1 MGRKLPW
8 KTSSTPSGPERKTPV
23 EPESPLPTPSRAARP
38 STPSVSRKKPRRE
51 RVIEAEGIPDS
62 TLSSE
67 SQRNRQYHADA
78 TRSPST
84 SPPPEPPKERFISLP
99 NSHSYQTLTRLR
111 FMRPG
116 LDHDD
121 RYRIVEDEFV
131 NMAHQFTLHIHT
143 SEYNR
148 LKNLAKHQNADTIR
162 EIERPVV
169 GAPTL
174 LTRHRQE
181 DVRRNVKQRKLLGN
195 NSNEKKDSPYVGSSL
210 QGLMESPRKEH
221 KWISATGLA
230 DTAATRASA
239 GFNSQKISPLRL
251 NQGPSSTP
259 AKKRHI
265 PLGDDDETDD
275 GDDLDL
281 ATPSRITATKAA
293 RTAHTSSPAMPRS
306 TPRTEFS
313 TPRSLKSTMNTT
325 SRPGSSVK
333 RPTTAPGGSE
343 AHKISKSRDTQG
355 DIDDD
360 DPFGI
365 NKRRIQRQKSREQF
379 RKTEE
384 KTASKPPLDDIPSF
398 L

>member
-8 KTSSTPSGPERKTPV
+8 KTSSTPSGPERKTSV
-23 EPESPLPTPSRAARP
+23 KSESPLPTPSRALHP
-38 STPSVSRKKPRRE
+38 GTPSAFRKKPRRE

-62 TLSSE
+62 TLSSKP
-67 SQRNRQYHADA
+67 QRNRQYHTDT
-78 TRSPST
+78 TRSPSI
-84 SPPPEPPKERFISLP
+84 SPPPEPPKERSISLP

-131 NMAHQFTLHIHT
+131 NMAHQFTLHIHA

-181 DVRRNVKQRKLLGN
+181 DVRRNAKQRKLLGN
-195 NSNEKKDSPYVGSSL
+195 DANEKKDSPYVGSSL

-221 KWISATGLA
+221 KWISTGLA

-251 NQGPSSTP
+251 KQGSNSSS
-259 AKKRHI
+259 AKRRQI
-265 PLGDDDETDD
+265 SLGDDDETDD
-275 GDDLDL
+275 GDDLDPT
-281 ATPSRITATKAA
+281 TPSRTAATKAA
-293 RTAHTSSPAMPRS
+293 RTTHTSSPAMPRS
-306 TPRTEFS
+306 TPRTAFS
-313 TPRSLKSTMNTT
+313 TPRTLKSAMNTT
-325 SRPGSSVK
+325 SRSGSSVK

-343 AHKISKSRDTQG
+343 ARKITKSRDAQEH
-355 DIDDD
+355 IDDD

-384 KTASKPPLDDIPSF
+384 KTPSKSSLDDIPSF
-398 L
+398 I

>member
-23 EPESPLPTPSRAARP
+23 KSESPLPTPSRASRP
-38 STPSVSRKKPRRE
+38 STPSASRKKPRRE

-62 TLSSE
+62 TLSSK

-84 SPPPEPPKERFISLP
+84 SPPPEPPKERFM
-99 NSHSYQTLTRLR
+99 RL
-111 FMRPG
+111 G

-181 DVRRNVKQRKLLGN
+181 DARRNVKQRKLLGT

-239 GFNSQKISPLRL
+239 GFDSQKISPLRL
-251 NQGPSSTP
+251 KQGPSSAP
-259 AKKRHI
+259 VKKRHI

-306 TPRTEFS
+306 TPRTAFS
-313 TPRSLKSTMNTT
+313 TPRSLKSAMNTT

-343 AHKISKSRDTQG
+343 ARKISKSRDTQE

-384 KTASKPPLDDIPSF
+384 KTASKPSLDDIPSF

>member
-8 KTSSTPSGPERKTPV
+8 KTSSTPSGPERKTSV
-23 EPESPLPTPSRAARP
+23 KPESPLPTPSRAPRP
-38 STPSVSRKKPRRE
+38 STPSPSRKKPRRE
-51 RVIEAEGIPDS
+51 RVIEAE
-62 TLSSE
+62 
-67 SQRNRQYHADA
+67 DA

-84 SPPPEPPKERFISLP
+84 SPPPEPPKE
-99 NSHSYQTLTRLR
+99 R

-181 DVRRNVKQRKLLGN
+181 DVCRNVKQRKLLGT
-195 NSNEKKDSPYVGSSL
+195 NSNEKKDSPYVGSNL

-239 GFNSQKISPLRL
+239 GFKSQKISPLRL
-251 NQGPSSTP
+251 NQGSSSTP

-281 ATPSRITATKAA
+281 ATPSRVTATKAA

-306 TPRTEFS
+306 TPRTAFS
-313 TPRSLKSTMNTT
+313 TPRSLKSAMNTT

-333 RPTTAPGGSE
+333 RPTTAPGGSQ
-343 AHKISKSRDTQG
+343 AQARKISKSRDTQE

-384 KTASKPPLDDIPSF
+384 KIASKPSLDDIPSF

>member
-8 KTSSTPSGPERKTPV
+8 KTSSTPSGPERKTSAKS
-23 EPESPLPTPSRAARP
+23 ESPLPTPSRAPRTG
-38 STPSVSRKKPRRE
+38 TPPVSRKKPRRE

-62 TLSSE
+62 TLSSN

-84 SPPPEPPKERFISLP
+84 SPPPEPPKERF
-99 NSHSYQTLTRLR
+99 
-111 FMRPG
+111 MRPG
-116 LDHDD
+116 LDQDD

-131 NMAHQFTLHIHT
+131 NMAHQFTLHIHA

-181 DVRRNVKQRKLLGN
+181 DVRRHAKQRKLLGKDA
-195 NSNEKKDSPYVGSSL
+195 NEKKDSPYVGSSL

-221 KWISATGLA
+221 KWISTGLA

-239 GFNSQKISPLRL
+239 GFDSRKISPLRL
-251 NQGPSSTP
+251 KQGSNSSS
-259 AKKRHI
+259 AKKRQI

-281 ATPSRITATKAA
+281 ATPSRTAATKVA
-293 RTAHTSSPAMPRS
+293 RTTHTSSPAIPRSAPRTAFS
-306 TPRTEFS
+306 TPRT
-313 TPRSLKSTMNTT
+313 LKSAMNTT
-325 SRPGSSVK
+325 SRPGSGVK
-333 RPTTAPGGSE
+333 RPTAPGGSE
-343 AHKISKSRDTQG
+343 AHKITKIRDTQE

-384 KTASKPPLDDIPSF
+384 KTPSKPLLDDIPSF
-398 L
+398 I

>member
-8 KTSSTPSGPERKTPV
+8 KTSSTPSGPERKTSV
-23 EPESPLPTPSRAARP
+23 KSESPLPTPSRALHP
-38 STPSVSRKKPRRE
+38 GTPSAFRKKPRRE
-51 RVIEAEGIPDS
+51 RVIEAED
-62 TLSSE
+62 T
-67 SQRNRQYHADA
+67 

-84 SPPPEPPKERFISLP
+84 SPPPEPPKE
-99 NSHSYQTLTRLR
+99 R

-131 NMAHQFTLHIHT
+131 NMAHQFTLHIHA

-181 DVRRNVKQRKLLGN
+181 DVRRNAKQRKLLGN
-195 NSNEKKDSPYVGSSL
+195 DANEKKDSPYVGSSL

-221 KWISATGLA
+221 KWISTGLA

-251 NQGPSSTP
+251 KQGSNSSS
-259 AKKRHI
+259 AKRRQI
-265 PLGDDDETDD
+265 SLGDDDETDD
-275 GDDLDL
+275 GDDLDPT
-281 ATPSRITATKAA
+281 TPSRTAATKAA
-293 RTAHTSSPAMPRS
+293 RTTHTSSPAMPRS
-306 TPRTEFS
+306 TPRTAFS
-313 TPRSLKSTMNTT
+313 TPRTLKSAMNTT
-325 SRPGSSVK
+325 SRSGSSVK

-343 AHKISKSRDTQG
+343 ARKITKSRDAQEH
-355 DIDDD
+355 IDDD

-384 KTASKPPLDDIPSF
+384 KTPSKSSLDDIPSF
-398 L
+398 I

>member
-8 KTSSTPSGPERKTPV
+8 KTSSTPSGPERKTSV
-23 EPESPLPTPSRAARP
+23 KSESPLPTPSRAPRP
-38 STPSVSRKKPRRE
+38 STPSASRKKPRRE

-62 TLSSE
+62 TLSSKP
-67 SQRNRQYHADA
+67 QRNRQYHADA

-84 SPPPEPPKERFISLP
+84 SPPPEPPKE
-99 NSHSYQTLTRLR
+99 R

-181 DVRRNVKQRKLLGN
+181 DVRRNAKQRKLLGT

-221 KWISATGLA
+221 KWISTTGLA

-239 GFNSQKISPLRL
+239 GFNSQKISPLQL
-251 NQGPSSTP
+251 KQGSSSNS
-259 AKKRHI
+259 AKKRQI
-265 PLGDDDETDD
+265 PLGDEDETDD
-275 GDDLDL
+275 EGDDLDL
-281 ATPSRITATKAA
+281 TTPSRTAVTKTA
-293 RTAHTSSPAMPRS
+293 RTAHTSSPAIPQSAPRTAFS
-306 TPRTEFS
+306 TPRT
-313 TPRSLKSTMNTT
+313 LKSAMNTT
-325 SRPGSSVK
+325 SRSGSSVK

-343 AHKISKSRDTQG
+343 APKITKSRDAQE

-365 NKRRIQRQKSREQF
+365 NKRRIQRQKSREQL
-379 RKTEE
+379 RKTQE
-384 KTASKPPLDDIPSF
+384 KTASKPSLDDIPSF

>member
-8 KTSSTPSGPERKTPV
+8 KTSSTPSGPERKTSV
-23 EPESPLPTPSRAARP
+23 KSESPLPTPSRAPRP
-38 STPSVSRKKPRRE
+38 GTPSASRKKPRRE
-51 RVIEAEGIPDS
+51 RVIEAE
-62 TLSSE
+62 
-67 SQRNRQYHADA
+67 DA

-84 SPPPEPPKERFISLP
+84 SPPPEPPKE
-99 NSHSYQTLTRLR
+99 R

-181 DVRRNVKQRKLLGN
+181 DVRRNAKQRKLLGKDA
-195 NSNEKKDSPYVGSSL
+195 NEKKDSPYVGSSL

-221 KWISATGLA
+221 KWISTTGLA

-251 NQGPSSTP
+251 KQGSSSTS
-259 AKKRHI
+259 AKKRQI

-275 GDDLDL
+275 GGGDLDL
-281 ATPSRITATKAA
+281 TTPSRTAVTKTA
-293 RTAHTSSPAMPRS
+293 RTTHTSSPAMPRS
-306 TPRTEFS
+306 TPRAAFS
-313 TPRSLKSTMNTT
+313 TPRTLKSAMNTT

-333 RPTTAPGGSE
+333 RPTTASGGSE
-343 AHKISKSRDTQG
+343 ARTITKSRDAQE

-384 KTASKPPLDDIPSF
+384 KTPSKPSLDDIPSF

>member
-8 KTSSTPSGPERKTPV
+8 KTSSTPSGLERKTSV
-23 EPESPLPTPSRAARP
+23 KSESSL
-38 STPSVSRKKPRRE
+38 STPSQAPRPGTPSASRKKPRRE

-62 TLSSE
+62 TLSSKP
-67 SQRNRQYHADA
+67 QRNRQYHADA

-84 SPPPEPPKERFISLP
+84 SPPPEPPKE
-99 NSHSYQTLTRLR
+99 R

-131 NMAHQFTLHIHT
+131 NMAHQFTLHIHA

-162 EIERPVV
+162 EIERPVI

-181 DVRRNVKQRKLLGN
+181 DVRRKAKQRKLLGTDA
-195 NSNEKKDSPYVGSSL
+195 NEKKDSPYVGSSL

-221 KWISATGLA
+221 KWISTGLA

-251 NQGPSSTP
+251 KQGSNSSS
-259 AKKRHI
+259 AKKRQM

-275 GDDLDL
+275 GNDLDL
-281 ATPSRITATKAA
+281 ATPSRTAATKAA
-293 RTAHTSSPAMPRS
+293 RTTHTSSPVMPRSAPRTAFS
-306 TPRTEFS
+306 TPRT
-313 TPRSLKSTMNTT
+313 LKSAMNIT

-333 RPTTAPGGSE
+333 RPTTAPGGGE
-343 AHKISKSRDTQG
+343 ARKVTKSRDIEE

-379 RKTEE
+379 RRTEE
-384 KTASKPPLDDIPSF
+384 KTPSKPSLNDIPSF
-398 L
+398 I

>member
-8 KTSSTPSGPERKTPV
+8 KTSSTPSGPERKTSV
-23 EPESPLPTPSRAARP
+23 KSESPLPTPSRALHP
-38 STPSVSRKKPRRE
+38 GTPS
-51 RVIEAEGIPDS
+51 AFH
-62 TLSSE
+62 T
-67 SQRNRQYHADA
+67 

-84 SPPPEPPKERFISLP
+84 SPPPEPPKE
-99 NSHSYQTLTRLR
+99 R

-131 NMAHQFTLHIHT
+131 NMAHQFTLHIHA

-181 DVRRNVKQRKLLGN
+181 DVRRNAKQRKLLGN
-195 NSNEKKDSPYVGSSL
+195 DANEKKDSPYVGSSL

-221 KWISATGLA
+221 KWISTGLA

-251 NQGPSSTP
+251 KQGSNSSS
-259 AKKRHI
+259 AKRRQI
-265 PLGDDDETDD
+265 SLGDDDETDD
-275 GDDLDL
+275 GDGLDPT
-281 ATPSRITATKAA
+281 TPSRTAATKAA
-293 RTAHTSSPAMPRS
+293 RTTHTSSPAMPRS
-306 TPRTEFS
+306 TP
-313 TPRSLKSTMNTT
+313 L
-325 SRPGSSVK
+325 
-333 RPTTAPGGSE
+333 TAFTR
-343 AHKISKSRDTQG
+343 KITKSRDAQEH
-355 DIDDD
+355 IDDD

-384 KTASKPPLDDIPSF
+384 KTPSKSSLDDIPSF
-398 L
+398 I

>member
-8 KTSSTPSGPERKTPV
+8 KTSSTPSGPETERKTSV
-23 EPESPLPTPSRAARP
+23 KSESPLPTPSRAPRP
-38 STPSVSRKKPRRE
+38 STPSASRKKPRRE
-51 RVIEAEGIPDS
+51 RVIEAEGIPNS
-62 TLSSE
+62 TLSSKW
-67 SQRNRQYHADA
+67 QRNRQYHADA

-84 SPPPEPPKERFISLP
+84 SPPPEPPKE
-99 NSHSYQTLTRLR
+99 R

-181 DVRRNVKQRKLLGN
+181 DVRRNIKQRKLLGT

-221 KWISATGLA
+221 KWISAIGLA

-251 NQGPSSTP
+251 NQGSSSTP

-281 ATPSRITATKAA
+281 ASPLRITATKAA
-293 RTAHTSSPAMPRS
+293 RTAHTSSSAMPRS
-306 TPRTEFS
+306 TPRTAFS
-313 TPRSLKSTMNTT
+313 TPRSLKSAMNTT

-343 AHKISKSRDTQG
+343 ARKISKSRDTQE

-379 RKTEE
+379 RKPEE
-384 KTASKPPLDDIPSF
+384 KTASKPSLDDIPSF

>member
-8 KTSSTPSGPERKTPV
+8 KTSSTPSGPERKTSV
-23 EPESPLPTPSRAARP
+23 KSESALPTPSRTTHP
-38 STPSVSRKKPRRE
+38 DTPSASRKKPRRE
-51 RVIEAEGIPDS
+51 RVIEAEGIPNS
-62 TLSSE
+62 SLSSQP
-67 SQRNRQYHADA
+67 QRNRQYYTDA

-84 SPPPEPPKERFISLP
+84 SPPPEPPKE
-99 NSHSYQTLTRLR
+99 R

-174 LTRHRQE
+174 FTRQRQE
-181 DVRRNVKQRKLLGN
+181 DVRRNAKQRKLLGN
-195 NSNEKKDSPYVGSSL
+195 DANEKKDSLYAGSSL

-221 KWISATGLA
+221 KWISTGLA

-239 GFNSQKISPLRL
+239 GFNSQRISPLRL
-251 NQGPSSTP
+251 RQGSKPSS
-259 AKKRHI
+259 AKKRQI
-265 PLGDDDETDD
+265 PLGDDDVTDD

-281 ATPSRITATKAA
+281 TTPSRTATTKAA
-293 RTAHTSSPAMPRS
+293 RTTHTSSPAMPRS
-306 TPRTEFS
+306 TPRTAFS
-313 TPRSLKSTMNTT
+313 TPRALKSAMNTT

-343 AHKISKSRDTQG
+343 ARKITKGRDVQE

-384 KTASKPPLDDIPSF
+384 KTPSKSSLDDIPSF
-398 L
+398 I

>member
-8 KTSSTPSGPERKTPV
+8 KTSSTPSGLERKTSV
-23 EPESPLPTPSRAARP
+23 KSESSL
-38 STPSVSRKKPRRE
+38 STPSQAPRPGTPSASRKKPRRE

-62 TLSSE
+62 TLSSKP
-67 SQRNRQYHADA
+67 QRNRQYHADA

-84 SPPPEPPKERFISLP
+84 SPPPEPPKE
-99 NSHSYQTLTRLR
+99 R

-162 EIERPVV
+162 EIERPVI

-181 DVRRNVKQRKLLGN
+181 DVRRKAKQRKLLGTDA
-195 NSNEKKDSPYVGSSL
+195 NEKKDSPYVGSSL

-221 KWISATGLA
+221 KWISTGLA

-251 NQGPSSTP
+251 KQGSNSSS
-259 AKKRHI
+259 AKKREM

-275 GDDLDL
+275 GNDLDL
-281 ATPSRITATKAA
+281 ATPSRTAATKAA
-293 RTAHTSSPAMPRS
+293 RTTHTSSPVMPRSAPRTAFS
-306 TPRTEFS
+306 TPRT
-313 TPRSLKSTMNTT
+313 LKSAMNTT

-343 AHKISKSRDTQG
+343 ARKVTKSRDIEE

-365 NKRRIQRQKSREQF
+365 NKRRIRRQKSREQF
-379 RKTEE
+379 RRTEE
-384 KTASKPPLDDIPSF
+384 ETPSKPSLNDIPSF
-398 L
+398 I

>member
-8 KTSSTPSGPERKTPV
+8 KTSSTPSGPERKTSV
-23 EPESPLPTPSRAARP
+23 KSESPLPTPSRALHP
-38 STPSVSRKKPRRE
+38 GTPSAFRKKPRRE
-51 RVIEAEGIPDS
+51 RVIEAED
-62 TLSSE
+62 T
-67 SQRNRQYHADA
+67 

-84 SPPPEPPKERFISLP
+84 SPPPEPPKE
-99 NSHSYQTLTRLR
+99 R

-131 NMAHQFTLHIHT
+131 NMAHQFTLHIHA

-181 DVRRNVKQRKLLGN
+181 DVRRNAKQRKLLGN
-195 NSNEKKDSPYVGSSL
+195 DANEKKDSPYVGSSL

-221 KWISATGLA
+221 KWISTGLA

-239 GFNSQKISPLRL
+239 GFNSQKISPLR
-251 NQGPSSTP
+251 
-259 AKKRHI
+259 
-265 PLGDDDETDD
+265 
-275 GDDLDL
+275 
-281 ATPSRITATKAA
+281 
-293 RTAHTSSPAMPRS
+293 
-306 TPRTEFS
+306 TPRT
-313 TPRSLKSTMNTT
+313 LKSAMNTT
-325 SRPGSSVK
+325 SRSGSSVK

-343 AHKISKSRDTQG
+343 ARKITKSRDAQEH
-355 DIDDD
+355 IDDD

-379 RKTEE
+379 RKMEE
-384 KTASKPPLDDIPSF
+384 KTPSKSSLDDIPSF
-398 L
+398 I

>member
-8 KTSSTPSGPERKTPV
+8 KTSTTPSGPERKTSV
-23 EPESPLPTPSRAARP
+23 KSESPLPTPSRAPRP
-38 STPSVSRKKPRRE
+38 GTPSASLKKPRRE
-51 RVIEAEGIPDS
+51 RVIEAEGIPNS
-62 TLSSE
+62 TLSSQP
-67 SQRNRQYHADA
+67 QRNRQYNADA

-84 SPPPEPPKERFISLP
+84 SPPPEPPKERF
-99 NSHSYQTLTRLR
+99 
-111 FMRPG
+111 MRPG
-116 LDHDD
+116 LNHDD

-148 LKNLAKHQNADTIR
+148 LKNSAKHQNADTIR

-181 DVRRNVKQRKLLGN
+181 DVRRSAKQRKLLGTDA
-195 NSNEKKDSPYVGSSL
+195 NEKKDSPYVGSSL

-221 KWISATGLA
+221 KWISTTGLA

-251 NQGPSSTP
+251 KQGSDPSS
-259 AKKRHI
+259 AKKRQI

-275 GDDLDL
+275 GGDDLDL
-281 ATPSRITATKAA
+281 TTPSRTAVTKTA
-293 RTAHTSSPAMPRS
+293 RTTHMSSPAMPRS
-306 TPRTEFS
+306 TPRAAFS
-313 TPRSLKSTMNTT
+313 TPRTLKSAMNTA
-325 SRPGSSVK
+325 SSPGSSVK

-343 AHKISKSRDTQG
+343 ARNITKSHGAQE

-384 KTASKPPLDDIPSF
+384 NTPSKPSLDDIPSF

>member
-8 KTSSTPSGPERKTPV
+8 KTSSTPSGPERKTSV
-23 EPESPLPTPSRAARP
+23 KSESPLPTPSRAPRP
-38 STPSVSRKKPRRE
+38 STPSASRKKPRRE

-62 TLSSE
+62 TLSSKPQ
-67 SQRNRQYHADA
+67 SNRQYHSDA

-84 SPPPEPPKERFISLP
+84 SPPPEPPKERF
-99 NSHSYQTLTRLR
+99 
-111 FMRPG
+111 MRPG
-116 LDHDD
+116 LSHDD

-181 DVRRNVKQRKLLGN
+181 DVRRNAKQRKLLGKDA
-195 NSNEKKDSPYVGSSL
+195 NEKKDSPYVGSSL

-251 NQGPSSTP
+251 NQRSSSS
-259 AKKRHI
+259 AKKRQI
-265 PLGDDDETDD
+265 TLGDDDETDD
-275 GDDLDL
+275 GDNLDL
-281 ATPSRITATKAA
+281 TTPSRPAVTKVA
-293 RTAHTSSPAMPRS
+293 RTTHTSSPAMPRS
-306 TPRTEFS
+306 TPRTAFS
-313 TPRSLKSTMNTT
+313 TPRSLKPAMNTT

-343 AHKISKSRDTQG
+343 ARKITKSRDAQE

-384 KTASKPPLDDIPSF
+384 KTASKSSLDDIPSF

>member
-8 KTSSTPSGPERKTPV
+8 KTSSTPSGPERKASV
-23 EPESPLPTPSRAARP
+23 KSESPLPTPSRAP
-38 STPSVSRKKPRRE
+38 VPGTPSASRKKPCRE

-62 TLSSE
+62 TLSSKL
-67 SQRNRQYHADA
+67 QRNRQYHADA

-84 SPPPEPPKERFISLP
+84 SPPPEPPKERSISLP
-99 NSHSYQTLTRLR
+99 DSHSYHTLIRLR

-181 DVRRNVKQRKLLGN
+181 DVRRNAKQRKLLGTDAN
-195 NSNEKKDSPYVGSSL
+195 QKKDSPYVGSSL

-221 KWISATGLA
+221 KWILTSLA

-239 GFNSQKISPLRL
+239 GFNSQKISPLRSK
-251 NQGPSSTP
+251 QGINSSSV
-259 AKKRHI
+259 KKRQI
-265 PLGDDDETDD
+265 PFGDDDETDD
-275 GDDLDL
+275 EGGDLDL
-281 ATPSRITATKAA
+281 TTPSRTAVKKTA
-293 RTAHTSSPAMPRS
+293 RTTHMSSPAMPRS
-306 TPRTEFS
+306 APRTAFS
-313 TPRSLKSTMNTT
+313 TPRTLKSAMNTT

-343 AHKISKSRDTQG
+343 ARKITKSRDAQE

-379 RKTEE
+379 RKTEV
-384 KTASKPPLDDIPSF
+384 KTPSKPSLDDIPSF

>member
-8 KTSSTPSGPERKTPV
+8 KTSSTPSGPERKTSV
-23 EPESPLPTPSRAARP
+23 KSESPLPTPSRALHP
-38 STPSVSRKKPRRE
+38 GTPSAFRKKPRRE

-62 TLSSE
+62 TLSSKP
-67 SQRNRQYHADA
+67 QRNRQYHTDT

-84 SPPPEPPKERFISLP
+84 SPPPEPPKERSISLP

-131 NMAHQFTLHIHT
+131 NMAHQFTLHIHA

-181 DVRRNVKQRKLLGN
+181 DVRRNAKQRKLLGN
-195 NSNEKKDSPYVGSSL
+195 DANEKKDSPYVGSSL

-221 KWISATGLA
+221 KWISTGLA

-251 NQGPSSTP
+251 KQGSNSSST
-259 AKKRHI
+259 KRRQI
-265 PLGDDDETDD
+265 SLGNDDETDD
-275 GDDLDL
+275 GDDLDPT
-281 ATPSRITATKAA
+281 TPSRTAATKAA
-293 RTAHTSSPAMPRS
+293 RTTHTPSPAMPRS
-306 TPRTEFS
+306 TPRT
-313 TPRSLKSTMNTT
+313 LKSAMNTT
-325 SRPGSSVK
+325 SRSGSSVK

-343 AHKISKSRDTQG
+343 ARKITKSRDAQEH
-355 DIDDD
+355 IDDD

-384 KTASKPPLDDIPSF
+384 KTPSKSSLDDIPSF
-398 L
+398 I

>member
-8 KTSSTPSGPERKTPV
+8 KTSSTPSGPERKTSV
-23 EPESPLPTPSRAARP
+23 KSESPLPTPSRAPRP
-38 STPSVSRKKPRRE
+38 GTPSASRKKPRRE
-51 RVIEAEGIPDS
+51 RVIEAEGIPNS
-62 TLSSE
+62 TLSSNP
-67 SQRNRQYHADA
+67 QRNRQYHADA

-84 SPPPEPPKERFISLP
+84 SPPPEPPKE
-99 NSHSYQTLTRLR
+99 R

-181 DVRRNVKQRKLLGN
+181 DVRRNAKQRKLLGKDA
-195 NSNEKKDSPYVGSSL
+195 NEKKDSPYVGSSL

-221 KWISATGLA
+221 KWISTTGLA

-251 NQGPSSTP
+251 KQGSSSTS
-259 AKKRHI
+259 AKKRQI

-275 GDDLDL
+275 GGGDLDL
-281 ATPSRITATKAA
+281 TTPSRTAVTKTA
-293 RTAHTSSPAMPRS
+293 RTTHTSSPAMPRS
-306 TPRTEFS
+306 TPRAAFS
-313 TPRSLKSTMNTT
+313 TPRTLKSAMNTT

-333 RPTTAPGGSE
+333 RPTTASGGSE
-343 AHKISKSRDTQG
+343 ARTITKSRDAQE

-384 KTASKPPLDDIPSF
+384 KTPSKPSLDDIPSF

>member
-8 KTSSTPSGPERKTPV
+8 KTSSTPSGPERKTSV
-23 EPESPLPTPSRAARP
+23 KSESPLPTPSRALHP
-38 STPSVSRKKPRRE
+38 GTPSAFRKKPRRE
-51 RVIEAEGIPDS
+51 RVIEAED
-62 TLSSE
+62 T
-67 SQRNRQYHADA
+67 

-84 SPPPEPPKERFISLP
+84 SPPPEPPKE
-99 NSHSYQTLTRLR
+99 R

-131 NMAHQFTLHIHT
+131 NMAHQFTLHIHA

-181 DVRRNVKQRKLLGN
+181 DVRRNAKQRKLLGN
-195 NSNEKKDSPYVGSSL
+195 DANEKKDSPYVGSSL

-221 KWISATGLA
+221 KWISTGLA

-251 NQGPSSTP
+251 KQGSNSSST
-259 AKKRHI
+259 KRRQI
-265 PLGDDDETDD
+265 SLGNDDETDD
-275 GDDLDL
+275 GDDLDPT
-281 ATPSRITATKAA
+281 TPSRTAATKAA
-293 RTAHTSSPAMPRS
+293 RTTHTPSPAMPRS
-306 TPRTEFS
+306 TPRT
-313 TPRSLKSTMNTT
+313 LKSAMNTT
-325 SRPGSSVK
+325 SRSGSSVK

-343 AHKISKSRDTQG
+343 ARKITKSRDAQEH
-355 DIDDD
+355 IDDD

-384 KTASKPPLDDIPSF
+384 KTPSKSSLDDIPSF
-398 L
+398 I

>member
-8 KTSSTPSGPERKTPV
+8 KTSSTPSGPGRKTSV
-23 EPESPLPTPSRAARP
+23 KSESPLPTPSRALHP
-38 STPSVSRKKPRRE
+38 
-51 RVIEAEGIPDS
+51 
-62 TLSSE
+62 
-67 SQRNRQYHADA
+67 DA

-84 SPPPEPPKERFISLP
+84 SPPPEPPKE
-99 NSHSYQTLTRLR
+99 R

-131 NMAHQFTLHIHT
+131 NMAHQFTLHIHA

-181 DVRRNVKQRKLLGN
+181 DVRRNAKQRKLLGN
-195 NSNEKKDSPYVGSSL
+195 DANEKKDSPYVGSSL

-221 KWISATGLA
+221 KWISTGLA

-251 NQGPSSTP
+251 KQGSNSSS
-259 AKKRHI
+259 AKRRQI
-265 PLGDDDETDD
+265 SLGDDDETDD
-275 GDDLDL
+275 GDDLDPT
-281 ATPSRITATKAA
+281 TPSRTAATKAA
-293 RTAHTSSPAMPRS
+293 RTTHTSSPAMPRS
-306 TPRTEFS
+306 TPRTAF
-313 TPRSLKSTMNTT
+313 TR
-325 SRPGSSVK
+325 
-333 RPTTAPGGSE
+333 
-343 AHKISKSRDTQG
+343 KITKSRDAQEH
-355 DIDDD
+355 IDDD

-384 KTASKPPLDDIPSF
+384 KTPSKSSLDDIPSF

>member
-8 KTSSTPSGPERKTPV
+8 KTSSTPSGPERKTSV
-23 EPESPLPTPSRAARP
+23 KSESPLPTPSRALHP
-38 STPSVSRKKPRRE
+38 GTPSAFRKKPRRE

-62 TLSSE
+62 TLSSKP
-67 SQRNRQYHADA
+67 QRNRQYHTDT
-78 TRSPST
+78 TRSPSI
-84 SPPPEPPKERFISLP
+84 SPPPEPPKE
-99 NSHSYQTLTRLR
+99 R

-131 NMAHQFTLHIHT
+131 NMAHQFTLHIHA

-181 DVRRNVKQRKLLGN
+181 DVRRNAKQRKLLGN
-195 NSNEKKDSPYVGSSL
+195 DANEKKDSPYVGSSL

-221 KWISATGLA
+221 KWISTGLA

-251 NQGPSSTP
+251 KQGSNSSS
-259 AKKRHI
+259 AKRRQI
-265 PLGDDDETDD
+265 SLGDDDETDD
-275 GDDLDL
+275 GDDLDPT
-281 ATPSRITATKAA
+281 TPSRTAATKAA
-293 RTAHTSSPAMPRS
+293 RTTHTSSPAMPRS
-306 TPRTEFS
+306 TPRTAFS
-313 TPRSLKSTMNTT
+313 TPRTLKSAMNTT
-325 SRPGSSVK
+325 SRSGSSVK

-343 AHKISKSRDTQG
+343 ARKITKSRDAQEH
-355 DIDDD
+355 IDDD

-384 KTASKPPLDDIPSF
+384 KTPSKSSLDDIPSF
-398 L
+398 I

>member
-8 KTSSTPSGPERKTPV
+8 KTSSTPSGLERKTSV
-23 EPESPLPTPSRAARP
+23 KSESSL
-38 STPSVSRKKPRRE
+38 STPSQAPRPGTPSASRKKPRRE

-62 TLSSE
+62 TLSSKP
-67 SQRNRQYHADA
+67 QRNRQYHADA

-84 SPPPEPPKERFISLP
+84 SPPPEPPKE
-99 NSHSYQTLTRLR
+99 R

-162 EIERPVV
+162 EIERPVI

-181 DVRRNVKQRKLLGN
+181 DVRRKAKQRKLLGTDA
-195 NSNEKKDSPYVGSSL
+195 NEKKDSPYVGSSL

-221 KWISATGLA
+221 KWISTGLA

-251 NQGPSSTP
+251 KQGSNSSS
-259 AKKRHI
+259 AKKRQM

-275 GDDLDL
+275 GNDLDL
-281 ATPSRITATKAA
+281 ATPSRTAATKAA
-293 RTAHTSSPAMPRS
+293 RTTHTSSPVMPRSAPRTAFS
-306 TPRTEFS
+306 TPRT
-313 TPRSLKSTMNTT
+313 LKSAMNTT

-343 AHKISKSRDTQG
+343 ARKVTKSRDIEE

-379 RKTEE
+379 RRTEE
-384 KTASKPPLDDIPSF
+384 KTPSKPSLNDIPSF
-398 L
+398 I

>member
-8 KTSSTPSGPERKTPV
+8 KTSSTPSGLERKTSV
-23 EPESPLPTPSRAARP
+23 KSESSL
-38 STPSVSRKKPRRE
+38 STPSQALHPGTPSASRKKPRRE

-62 TLSSE
+62 TLSSKP
-67 SQRNRQYHADA
+67 QRNRQYHADA

-84 SPPPEPPKERFISLP
+84 SPPPEPPKERSVSLP
-99 NSHSYQTLTRLR
+99 NSHSYQKLTRLR

-162 EIERPVV
+162 EIERPVI

-181 DVRRNVKQRKLLGN
+181 DVRRKAKQRKLLGTDA
-195 NSNEKKDSPYVGSSL
+195 NEKKDSPYVGSSL

-221 KWISATGLA
+221 KWISTGLA

-251 NQGPSSTP
+251 KQGSNSSS
-259 AKKRHI
+259 AKKRQM

-275 GDDLDL
+275 GNDLDL
-281 ATPSRITATKAA
+281 ATPSRTAATKAA
-293 RTAHTSSPAMPRS
+293 RTTHTSSPVMPRSAPRTAFS
-306 TPRTEFS
+306 TPRT
-313 TPRSLKSTMNTT
+313 LKSAMNTT

-333 RPTTAPGGSE
+333 RPTAPGGSE
-343 AHKISKSRDTQG
+343 ARKVTKSRDIEE

-379 RKTEE
+379 RRTEE
-384 KTASKPPLDDIPSF
+384 KTPSKPSLNDIPSF
-398 L
+398 I

>member
-8 KTSSTPSGPERKTPV
+8 KTSSTPSGPERKTSV
-23 EPESPLPTPSRAARP
+23 KSESPLPTPSRALHP
-38 STPSVSRKKPRRE
+38 GTPSAFRKKPRRE

-62 TLSSE
+62 TLSSKP
-67 SQRNRQYHADA
+67 QRNRQYHTDA

-84 SPPPEPPKERFISLP
+84 SPPPEPPKERSISLP

-131 NMAHQFTLHIHT
+131 NMAHQFTLHIHA

-181 DVRRNVKQRKLLGN
+181 DLRRNAKQRKLLGN
-195 NSNEKKDSPYVGSSL
+195 DANEKKDSPYVGSSL

-221 KWISATGLA
+221 KWISTGLA

-251 NQGPSSTP
+251 KQGSNSSS
-259 AKKRHI
+259 AKRRQI
-265 PLGDDDETDD
+265 SLGDDDETDD
-275 GDDLDL
+275 GDDLDPT
-281 ATPSRITATKAA
+281 TPSRTAATKAA
-293 RTAHTSSPAMPRS
+293 RTTYTPSPAMPRS
-306 TPRTEFS
+306 TPRTAFS
-313 TPRSLKSTMNTT
+313 TPRTLKSAMNTT
-325 SRPGSSVK
+325 SRSGSSVK

-343 AHKISKSRDTQG
+343 ARKITKSRDAQEH
-355 DIDDD
+355 IDDD

-384 KTASKPPLDDIPSF
+384 KTPSKSSLDDIPSF
-398 L
+398 I

>member
-8 KTSSTPSGPERKTPV
+8 KTSSTPSGPERKTSV
-23 EPESPLPTPSRAARP
+23 KSESPLPTPSRALHP
-38 STPSVSRKKPRRE
+38 GTPSASRKKPRRE
-51 RVIEAEGIPDS
+51 RVIEAE
-62 TLSSE
+62 
-67 SQRNRQYHADA
+67 DA

-84 SPPPEPPKERFISLP
+84 SPPPEPPK
-99 NSHSYQTLTRLR
+99 QR

-181 DVRRNVKQRKLLGN
+181 DVRRNAKQRKLLGN
-195 NSNEKKDSPYVGSSL
+195 DANEKKDSPYLGSSL

-221 KWISATGLA
+221 KWISTGLA

-239 GFNSQKISPLRL
+239 GFNSQTISPLRL
-251 NQGPSSTP
+251 KQGPNSSS
-259 AKKRHI
+259 AKKRQI
-265 PLGDDDETDD
+265 SLGDDDETDD

-281 ATPSRITATKAA
+281 TTPSRTAATKAA
-293 RTAHTSSPAMPRS
+293 RTTHTSSPAMPRS
-306 TPRTEFS
+306 TPRTASS
-313 TPRSLKSTMNTT
+313 TPRTLKSAMNTT

-343 AHKISKSRDTQG
+343 AREITKSRDAQE

-365 NKRRIQRQKSREQF
+365 NKRRIQRQKSREQI

-384 KTASKPPLDDIPSF
+384 KTRSKSSLDDIPSF
-398 L
+398 I

>member
-8 KTSSTPSGPERKTPV
+8 KTPSTPSGLERKTPV
-23 EPESPLPTPSRAARP
+23 ESESPLPTPSRAPRP
-38 STPSVSRKKPRRE
+38 GTPSASRKKPRRE

-62 TLSSE
+62 TLASK
-67 SQRNRQYHADA
+67 SQRNRQYHTDA

-84 SPPPEPPKERFISLP
+84 SPPPEPPKE
-99 NSHSYQTLTRLR
+99 R

-174 LTRHRQE
+174 LTRHRHE
-181 DVRRNVKQRKLLGN
+181 DVRRNAKQRKLLGN
-195 NSNEKKDSPYVGSSL
+195 GANEKKDSLYVGSSL

-221 KWISATGLA
+221 KWISTGLA

-251 NQGPSSTP
+251 KRGSNSSS
-259 AKKRHI
+259 ANKRQI
-265 PLGDDDETDD
+265 SLDDDDETDD

-281 ATPSRITATKAA
+281 ATPSRTAATKAA
-293 RTAHTSSPAMPRS
+293 HTTHTSSPAMPRS
-306 TPRTEFS
+306 TPRTAFG
-313 TPRSLKSTMNTT
+313 TPCTLKSARNTT
-325 SRPGSSVK
+325 SRPGSSVQ

-343 AHKISKSRDTQG
+343 ARKITKSRDAQE
-355 DIDDD
+355 DIDDDDD

-365 NKRRIQRQKSREQF
+365 NRRRIQRQKSREQF

-384 KTASKPPLDDIPSF
+384 QTLRKSSLDDIPSF
-398 L
+398 I